1 MSDWRR
7 NERIDARGSTSS
19 PALFEEVNA
28 WLGSN
33 EQRLVLDGE
42 YFFKNAISYA
52 ERWTTKYIRG
62 QLRDVTAVV
71 EGVDTHW
78 VRVTLTKT

>member
-1 MSDWRR
+1 M
-7 NERIDARGSTSS
+7 
-19 PALFEEVNA
+19 
-28 WLGSN
+28 GSN